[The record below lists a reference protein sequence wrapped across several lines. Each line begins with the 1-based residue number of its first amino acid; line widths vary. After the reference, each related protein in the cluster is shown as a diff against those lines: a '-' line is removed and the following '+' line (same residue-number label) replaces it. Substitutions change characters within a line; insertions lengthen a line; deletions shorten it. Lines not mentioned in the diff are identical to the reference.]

1 MARNMA
7 IECKSI
13 ECSCKELDV
22 WMGRLGKLCHC
33 DKNDLKAY
41 FLKKNIWVDSLENL
55 GYYMESGAESSI
67 YSSPNQKE
75 VYKFKRDRTGNI
87 RGLVTILKDVL
98 NHNKCFPDT
107 YYTLIGFSS
116 YERDVFGTI
125 YFGVVLRQEFKNGEF
140 ATNEQIINHLKKDGF
155 TIIPTDA
162 NGKFIALKNGF
173 QVTDLKSQNAIV
185 ANNRVYIIDCCITKY
200 E

>member
-1 MARNMA
+1 MVK
-7 IECKSI
+7 KSI
-13 ECSCKELDV
+13 EVSCTELQA
-22 WMGRLGKLCHC
+22 WIERLENLNEYGEK
-33 DKNDLKAY
+33 DLRAY
-41 FLKKNIWVDSLENL
+41 FSRNNIWVDNAETL
-55 GYYMESGAESSI
+55 GHYMVNGAESSI

-87 RGLVTILKDVL
+87 RGLVTILKGVL

-116 YERDVFGTI
+116 YERDVFGPI

-140 ATNEQIINHLKKDGF
+140 ATNEQVIDHLKKEGF
-155 TIIPTDA
+155 EILPTDA
-162 NGKFIALKNGF
+162 DGKFIALKNGF

>member
-1 MARNMA
+1 METRQQYV
-7 IECKSI
+7 IEESCHELQAYI
-13 ECSCKELDV
+13 E
-22 WMGRLGKLCHC
+22 RLENLNEYGEK
-33 DKNDLKAY
+33 DLRAY
-41 FLKKNIWVDSLENL
+41 FSRNNIWVDNAETL
-55 GYYMESGAESSI
+55 GHYMVNGAESSI

-87 RGLVTILKDVL
+87 RGLVTILKGVL

-116 YERDVFGTI
+116 CERDVFGTI

-140 ATNEQIINHLKKDGF
+140 ATNEQVIDHLKKEGF
-155 TIIPTDA
+155 EIIPTDA
-162 NGKFIALKNGF
+162 DGKFIALKNGF

>member
-1 MARNMA
+1 MVK
-7 IECKSI
+7 KSI
-13 ECSCKELDV
+13 EVSCTELQA
-22 WMGRLGKLCHC
+22 WIERLENLNEYGEK
-33 DKNDLKAY
+33 DLRAY
-41 FLKKNIWVDSLENL
+41 FSRNNIWVDNAETL
-55 GYYMESGAESSI
+55 GHYMVNGAESSI

-87 RGLVTILKDVL
+87 RGLVTILKGVL

-162 NGKFIALKNGF
+162 DGKFIALKNGF